1 MAEAGLI
8 VSHLFREPSSAA
20 RALAAKSDLFSLRFT
35 PEPHWLAEFPA
46 RRIFHWGFG
55 PVLSDFKSTFIRQGL
70 DRFLSESETRLF
82 SFDLGPSARRHQSIL
97 PLSAP
102 LGRDEIF
109 RRTDSALKF
118 IRRFYQ
124 GPLAAE
130 NYNYYPT
137 GLYEHITEPDF
148 IRSYLDEFDL
158 GLTLDLAHAAV
169 TAHNSGQSPEDYLQ
183 ALPLGKIMEVHL
195 SRPWL
200 PPGQGLWAVD
210 THLPPRTREWSWLAA
225 LLKSPETPKNM
236 PVFVEYYHD
245 LSKLKEAQET
255 LGAMLSAI

>member
-20 RALAAKSDLFSLRFT
+20 RALAAKSSLLSLRFT
-35 PEPHWLAEFPA
+35 PEPHWLAGSSV
-46 RRIFHWGFG
+46 RRIFHWGLG
-55 PVLSDFKSTFIRQGL
+55 PVLSDFKSAFMEQGL
-70 DRFLSESETRLF
+70 DRYLSEHEVQLF
-82 SFDLGPSARRHQSIL
+82 SFDLGPSACRHQSIL
-97 PLSAP
+97 PLSLP
-102 LGRDEIF
+102 LGRTAIF
-109 RRTDSALKF
+109 RHTDSAIKF

-148 IRSYLDEFDL
+148 IRSYLNEFDL

-169 TAHNSGQSPEDYLQ
+169 TAHNSGLSPEDYFQ
-183 ALPLGKIMEVHL
+183 ALPLEKIMEVHI

-200 PPGQGLWAVD
+200 PPRQGIWAVD
-210 THLPPRTREWSWLAA
+210 AHMPPQTREWSWLAG
-225 LLKSPETPKNM
+225 LLKNPEAPKNM
-236 PVFVEYYHD
+236 PVFVEYYRD
-245 LSKLKEAQET
+245 LSKLKEAQDT
-255 LGAMLSAI
+255 LSSMLAES